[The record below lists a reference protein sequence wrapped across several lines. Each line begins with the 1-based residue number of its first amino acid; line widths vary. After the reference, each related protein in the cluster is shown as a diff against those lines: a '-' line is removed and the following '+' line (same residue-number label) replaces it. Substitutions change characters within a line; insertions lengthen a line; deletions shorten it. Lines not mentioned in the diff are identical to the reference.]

1 MSELLAILKYKSQQ
15 CQNEHTKSHKVFK
28 VIVLHKHHL
37 DSLREFWQCPPC
49 NTIVY
54 KNFIIKNENI
64 QRTSCEVYCC
74 MFFIFRNYTHRIFF
88 ASRVI
93 NNYFASL
100 ASSTALNCFFQLAS
114 NASAF
119 ASAIVSSCTSY
130 FSAKSCKSA
139 CPACCISC
147 GLISSQEHWSS
158 RCIYNEVKVSIAS
171 SHASFSA
178 ATRYSGLITAGCA
191 L

>member
-64 QRTSCEVYCC
+64 QRTSCKVYRC
-74 MFFIFRNYTHRIFF
+74 MFFIFRTYTYMLH
-88 ASRVI
+88 AP
-93 NNYFASL
+93 YA
-100 ASSTALNCFFQLAS
+100 ASSNILWPNQDCLQGHLCRKYSLHPALPYC
-114 NASAF
+114 
-119 ASAIVSSCTSY
+119 SCQ
-130 FSAKSCKSA
+130 A
-139 CPACCISC
+139 
-147 GLISSQEHWSS
+147 
-158 RCIYNEVKVSIAS
+158 
-171 SHASFSA
+171 
-178 ATRYSGLITAGCA
+178 YSWR
-191 L
+191 